1 MLLLLLCGDI
11 ESQPSPTN
19 NSEFKTLILKKGINF
34 CHQNFRGLY
43 GNIDDVQEILL
54 SHNFDIFSLSETSIS
69 EDFQNA
75 FLEST
80 VSSGVIKKV
89 VKVEV

>member
-1 MLLLLLCGDI
+1 MDISLDKVKICYNSKEIGMLVIGDI

-54 SHNFDIFSLSETSIS
+54 SHNFDIFSLSETSIN
-69 EDFQNA
+69 EDFHNA
-75 FLEST
+75 FFN
-80 VSSGVIKKV
+80 I
-89 VKVEV
+89 